1 MGSCVFVQLNF
12 CFGRKIFV
20 CFAFFFFP
28 LSLSLSLSHLIRVL
42 HLERRE
48 EERRKG
54 KVYGNERI
62 KKLGP
67 VRSFNFH
74 TMI

>member
-28 LSLSLSLSHLIRVL
+28 LSLSVSLSLDSCFTLG
-42 HLERRE
+42 EKGGGE
-48 EERRKG
+48 EERKSIW
-54 KVYGNERI
+54 K
-62 KKLGP
+62 
-67 VRSFNFH
+67 
-74 TMI
+74 

>member
-28 LSLSLSLSHLIRVL
+28 LSLSLSVSLSLDSCFTL
-42 HLERRE
+42 GEKGGGE
-48 EERRKG
+48 EERKSIW
-54 KVYGNERI
+54 K
-62 KKLGP
+62 
-67 VRSFNFH
+67 
-74 TMI
+74 